1 MQKSIKGKALS
12 VLLSVMLVFTFIPIA
27 PHAAAYAAS
36 YDKTQEVLELHGD
49 DECKSNVAEMQKLLS
64 APKLSLWRIVG
75 IDEGNSKKYESLAN
89 AANDWLLA
97 DGERFKIEYQENKG
111 TFLSPNFQWVD
122 KGSFTVRVYDEVTV
136 KLDLTGADGSADF
149 AGAVKVNGEAVSSE
163 GGKTVRVYRS
173 GDGSSSTLSIG
184 AIEGHSV
191 SVSRS
196 DDKPISSGSTSV
208 GPLTG
213 DLTIT
218 VAYAKES
225 SNSFALGEGSAKFVK
240 SATVNS
246 ESLLDGASVSVEKD
260 QSAAIAIQTDKNA
273 GYFISGLNITG
284 GVAVDSVEVGGLTA
298 SASIGN
304 AGEGNSYTVSVEG
317 APAMTVAASPSIE
330 YNDTNKTDYAALKDQ
345 IVSKVAFA
353 AFDDVASDGGVK
365 TVEYLAREATWAGSI
380 QLTPEVWKPIDWK
393 TPSDWGSVDVD
404 SVGSKEFGKNSTE
417 KVRVSWDVD
426 NANGVD
432 YKVEFDV
439 SLNDTRVE
447 TKIVVPNATITIPSS
462 TWEAWG
468 ESSDKWE
475 EGILGLLGAKLVEKD
490 SDQEINDAS
499 VKLQLKFNPASVYPL
514 DPSAPD
520 SPYAATVSF
529 AGDGAYKA
537 SESDPVTINVEPKP
551 TDCTIKLGSAT
562 NVRAAKVVVGD
573 KSNELTAAGFSIA
586 ENTDFQISVEPAE
599 GCYVKS
605 IKVTQNG
612 AQVGFGNLVYSKTV
626 ATTDAIKAGTNLTYT
641 VDVECV
647 EVGIVLRDANPAI
660 SWNDLMDSANADDV
674 KAAEEAIFALVDL
687 DKSVPGLSLENAT
700 VEYDAGGLVG
710 FKSVGYQPEGITAPL
725 QHKFGQKIEIG
736 EEKTETIRI
745 SFAGDDEYP
754 AAKYEGKIS
763 LQDNRIETAVKLKT
777 GQSIVYSPDITDAQ
791 IYNLVFESLGATA
804 TGDDAVVESPVA
816 KFGGDDPN
824 MTVSYDDIH
833 AGTVNVTVKYL
844 GSKKFAPSEASV
856 DITVEKAPSSVSID
870 SQTISYKDV
879 SSIDSIISTDPEG
892 VSYISF
898 AMGLDF
904 QEGETHLHLNLPAFV
919 DLSALDGRP
928 DLKAFVEGILN
939 GIYANLEGEVTV
951 SGLSTALKNALTALE
966 SVSGYVNIDAQT
978 IQQLITLLESIE
990 NLEGVGDLKVKVTV
1004 NDVIVPQNSGVYLVG
1019 AVTAD
1024 ANYKTSSGL
1033 GYLVIKP
1040 NATQVDLAFNMEDD
1054 NGFIPAHKIK
1064 GGKFDLGSHVVRGE
1078 LTDEQHA
1085 AATDKLKNIYFGVM
1099 TDGSTVTSNDPLS
1112 DFGAYTQIAY
1122 ISDFGNEMFWAK
1134 PITRAYAVVG
1144 DLAVVEFVDEAG
1156 QPNNDR
1162 QFIYDGQ
1169 PKAMKAVA
1177 KDRSDNPLTA
1187 GTISY
1192 HYLGIEGDAEGYSS
1206 SEAPSEA
1213 GAYVVV
1219 ATYTEPGNLYAGAA
1233 VGAMVIKPAE
1243 ANVTVTSVTHTYDG
1257 NAVNVSSM
1265 VEVTPDDVQVA
1276 VLTAGLAV
1284 DGDFSENGLNDV
1296 AGAVNIDFPAKVD
1309 KVLKKIL
1316 PDAYDKGIAPSAL
1329 VEKASDV
1336 REKLQAAGYDTA
1348 ALDQVIGLLEG
1359 ASDKAKLTFK
1369 EQSDA
1374 NPSAIGVY
1382 FVAAVVMDP
1391 NYQAASASG
1400 TLVIAPEVTQATLVW
1415 NNPDLG
1421 IIEHP
1426 DLNAG
1431 TPDFG
1436 AHVDRNAAADAR
1448 GAANQNQGAADN
1460 IKYLFVGIDSNDK
1473 PVVASEPRDLPNG
1486 AYTQVA
1492 CLCDGV
1498 SASMTIASPIS
1509 RSLIVV
1515 PAEAKVEVADKEV
1528 LYDGNPHACEVTVAE
1543 ADGTPIDDPERLT
1556 LLSVRYVGKTAEGA
1570 DYDSSDAPSAVGTY
1584 TVIATYDER
1593 DEYNHRV
1600 RFGADQGTLT
1610 IVKNEEVPGGDNG
1623 SGGNGGDGGNG
1634 DGGDNNGGGDSE
1646 NPNPPA
1652 GGDNGGSDD
1661 SAAKPGSPSDGQG
1674 DSPKADKKGDKAVI
1688 AETSDL
1694 APLAVGFA
1702 VVAAVAAAAV
1712 ALVARRR
1719 ASLR

>member
-12 VLLSVMLVFTFIPIA
+12 VLLSAMLVFTFIPIA
-27 PHAAAYAAS
+27 PHAAAYA
-36 YDKTQEVLELHGD
+36 D
-49 DECKSNVAEMQKLLS
+49 DEAGASREARDAKVIESHNGVVTDGDLRKEFGLDNAVVLRITKDGVQLGDQSSYVSPETWMFDNSGTQCGLEKWGWKSTGSMPWQ
-64 APKLSLWRIVG
+64 
-75 IDEGNSKKYESLAN
+75 
-89 AANDWLLA
+89 
-97 DGERFKIEYQENKG
+97 
-111 TFLSPNFQWVD
+111 
-122 KGSFTVRVYDEVTV
+122 GSFGWIFQETFTVNVYDELIVSVLPNEDPFVSAVTIGGDPISNPIKV
-136 KLDLTGADGSADF
+136 YRGSSVGVS
-149 AGAVKVNGEAVSSE
+149 AGEIEGYKVAIGDGEADLSATHTVSGLTADKTIVVTYSE
-163 GGKTVRVYRS
+163 QT
-173 GDGSSSTLSIG
+173 
-184 AIEGHSV
+184 
-191 SVSRS
+191 
-196 DDKPISSGSTSV
+196 
-208 GPLTG
+208 
-213 DLTIT
+213 
-218 VAYAKES
+218 
-225 SNSFALGEGSAKFVK
+225 SNSFKLVSNNG
-240 SATVNS
+240 
-246 ESLLDGASVSVEKD
+246 DASVSVKADGTSQSLSLGSAVSVAKD
-260 QSAAIAIQTDKNA
+260 A
-273 GYFISGLNITG
+273 GATVEAEANTADGYYISGLT
-284 GVAVDSVEVGGLTA
+284 VEKGEAATSSTDNDGLKA
-298 SASIGN
+298 SAFVSTGQK
-304 AGEGNSYTVSVEG
+304 EDYEVSVVSAE
-317 APAMTVAASPSIE
+317 AMSFKNPEDTVHAIN
-330 YNDTNKTDYAALKDQ
+330 YNDTNKNNAEALEGQ
-345 IVSKVAFA
+345 IIDLLNFA
-353 AFDDVASDGGVK
+353 DFKAVDEGGNKRVEYRSYKAITSLASDSWREIGSESLELHEHSFGSDLFEPGK
-365 TVEYLAREATWAGSI
+365 ETVRVCW
-380 QLTPEVWKPIDWK
+380 
-393 TPSDWGSVDVD
+393 DVNKD
-404 SVGSKEFGKNSTE
+404 GTDDFVKEF
-417 KVRVSWDVD
+417 V
-426 NANGVD
+426 
-432 YKVEFDV
+432 V
-439 SLNDTRVE
+439 SLNDTRIA
-447 TKIVVPNATITIPSS
+447 TKVVVPNAAITIPSS

-468 ESSDKWE
+468 NSSDKWE
-475 EGILGLLGAKLVEKD
+475 EGILGLLGAKLVEND
-490 SDQEINDAS
+490 SDQEINGAS
-499 VKLQLKFNPASVYPL
+499 VKLQLKFNTISSYPL

-520 SPYAATVSF
+520 SPYTATVSF

-537 SESDPVTINVEPKP
+537 SESDPVTIKVEPKP
-551 TDCTIKLGSAT
+551 TDCTIKLGSAA
-562 NVRAAKVVVGD
+562 NVRAARVVVGD

-586 ENTDFQISVEPAE
+586 ENTVFKISVEPAE

-612 AQVGFGNLVYSKTV
+612 AQVGSGNLGHSKTV
-626 ATTDAIKAGTNLTYT
+626 ATTDAIKAGTNLTYA

-700 VEYDAGGLVG
+700 VEYDAGGFVG

-745 SFAGDDEYP
+745 SFVGDDEYP
-754 AAKYEGKIS
+754 AVKYEGKIS
-763 LQDNRIETAVKLKT
+763 LQDNRIETTVKLKT

-791 IYNLVFESLGATA
+791 IYNLVFESLSATA
-804 TGDDAVVESPVA
+804 TGDDAAVESPVA

-844 GSKKFAPSEASV
+844 GSKKFAPSEANV

-928 DLKAFVEGILN
+928 EVKAFVEGILN

-1024 ANYKTSSGL
+1024 ANYKTSAGL

-1054 NGFIPAHKIK
+1054 SGFIPAHKIK
-1064 GGKFDLGSHVVRGE
+1064 GGKFDLGSHVVQGE

-1085 AATDKLKNIYFGVM
+1085 AATDKLKNIYFGVL

-1169 PKAMKAVA
+1169 PKAMTAVA
-1177 KDRSDNPLTA
+1177 KDRSGNPLTA

-1243 ANVTVTSVTHTYDG
+1243 VDVTVTSVTHVYDG
-1257 NAVNVSSM
+1257 NAVDVSSM
-1265 VEVTPDDVQVA
+1265 VEVTPDAVQVA

-1296 AGAVNIDFPAKVD
+1296 AGAVNIDFPAKAD

-1329 VEKASDV
+1329 VEKASDI
-1336 REKLQAAGYDTA
+1336 REQLQAVGYDTA
-1348 ALDQVIGLLEG
+1348 ALDQVMGLLEG

-1391 NYQAASASG
+1391 NYQAAFASG
-1400 TLVIAPEVTQATLVW
+1400 TLVIVPEVTQATLVW

-1436 AHVDRNAAADAR
+1436 ARVDRNAAADAR

-1515 PAEAKVEVADKEV
+1515 PAEAKVEVVDKEV

-1584 TVIATYDER
+1584 AVIATYDER

-1610 IVKNEEVPGGDNG
+1610 IVKNEEVPGG
-1623 SGGNGGDGGNG
+1623 GNGDNGGNG

-1661 SAAKPGSPSDGQG
+1661 SAAKPGSPSDGQD
-1674 DSPKADKKGDKAVI
+1674 DSSKADKKGDKVVI

-1702 VVAAVAAAAV
+1702 VLAAVAAAAV
-1712 ALVARRR
+1712 ALVARRE